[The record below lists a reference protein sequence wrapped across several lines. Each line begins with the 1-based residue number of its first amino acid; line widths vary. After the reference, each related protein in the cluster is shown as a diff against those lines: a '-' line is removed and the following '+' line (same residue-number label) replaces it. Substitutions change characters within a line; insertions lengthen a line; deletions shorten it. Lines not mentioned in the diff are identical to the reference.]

1 MILPPLVFPA
11 QTLAHFTRGSENLTT
26 FSTGRIRTRPRRPRK
41 HCRRRAPRDERWR
54 RIRRRRRRVVS
65 PSAAH
70 LRRRPVEGDHRPL
83 AARPG
88 SRKVCRRKY
97 WRQREDPD
105 QDCPVLLDC
114 SGYWLYCVEGIEIR
128 QLSCKVRRLLF
139 LKCQNNQ
146 KGTLA
151 LYLY

>member
-1 MILPPLVFPA
+1 LQNRLIQTSQTGGQWYNDTSPFSIPCTN
-11 QTLAHFTRGSENLTT
+11 TLAYFSRASENLTT

-41 HCRRRAPRDERWR
+41 HCRRRAPRDKRRR

-70 LRRRPVEGDHRPL
+70 LRRRAVEGDRRPL

-88 SRKVCRRKY
+88 SRKVRRRKY
-97 WRQREDPD
+97 WRQREDSD

-114 SGYWLYCVEGIEIR
+114 SGYWLKQTIVFR
-128 QLSCKVRRLLF
+128 QPLNE
-139 LKCQNNQ
+139 NNV
-146 KGTLA
+146 L
-151 LYLY
+151 